1 MWLLLA
7 LIGHIGNALVFLS
20 DKASI
25 EKRVF
30 DPRALALLA
39 GMSNVVPFFLI
50 PWFLR
55 GGSVAVVGAAVL
67 SGALFFLSLLLYFFA
82 VDRDEISRVVPTI
95 GSIAPLFIFFFG
107 FFLLGEGLSSRAL
120 AAFFLLLCGGILVEF
135 RAVSHLFSANAL
147 RTFSLEIGAALVF
160 AAASVLL
167 KYSFNES
174 DDISAFLWSRIG
186 FAGAAVPLIF
196 SFAVRQQ
203 FFSRVLH
210 SHLRG
215 NNVWFIGSRILG
227 GISPLILTAAVAL
240 GSVVLVNAVQGV
252 QYVFLFVLALLFSR
266 RWPRIFQEHVA
277 RDTILQK
284 IIAIIFIMVG
294 LFLLV

>member
-39 GMSNVVPFFLI
+39 GMSNAVPLLAA
-50 PWFLR
+50 PWFLEMEN
-55 GGSVAVVGAAVL
+55 GMAAVAAVA
-67 SGALFFLSLLLYFFA
+67 SGVLFFLSLLLYFFA

-95 GSIAPLFIFFFG
+95 GSVGPLFTFFFG
-107 FFLLGEGLSSRAL
+107 IFLLGEVLSGKTL
-120 AAFFLLLCGGILVEF
+120 AAFFLLLCGGALIEF
-135 RAVSHLFSANAL
+135 RSVSRLFSARAL
-147 RTFSLEIGAALVF
+147 RTFSLEIGSALF
-160 AAASVLL
+160 GAAASVLL
-167 KYSFNES
+167 KYAFNGS
-174 DDISAFLWSRIG
+174 ADIAAFLWSRVG
-186 FAGAAVPLIF
+186 FMGAAVPLLF
-196 SFAVRQQ
+196 SPSVRQE
-203 FFSRVLH
+203 FFPHALH
-210 SHLRG
+210 AHLRG

-227 GISPLILTAAVAL
+227 GVAPLILTAAVAW

-252 QYVFLFVLALLFSR
+252 QYVFLFLLALLFSR
-266 RWPRIFQEHVA
+266 RWPRIFQEHVT

-284 IIAIIFIMVG
+284 VAATIIIASG
-294 LFLLV
+294 LFLLL